1 MTSAFDALDALA
13 SEASVAGFGEEAV
26 LIPRR
31 NSQYVEAAADA
42 DRMAV
47 KVRGIFSAL
56 AAVSD
61 LRGQSRGGQFTG
73 MTRVLSEQTVLW
85 ISAAQVANLGF
96 RPAKGDLLRL
106 PERCGSPSYAI
117 AAIHPTSMGDLN
129 LLLVGKNVGALPLA
143 RSSPVDAGLVVFIG
157 QTPLRL

>member
-13 SEASVAGFGEEAV
+13 SGAAIEGFGEVAV

-31 NSQYVEAAADA
+31 GNQYVEAAADA

-56 AAVSD
+56 AASSD
-61 LRGQSRGGQFTG
+61 LRGQSRGGEFNGT
-73 MTRVLSEQTVLW
+73 TRVVSEQTAFW
-85 ISAAQVANLGF
+85 IAAAQVAELGF
-96 RPAKGDLLRL
+96 RPAKGDHIRL

-117 AAIHPTSMGDLN
+117 AGIHPTSMGDLN
-129 LLLVGKNVGALPLA
+129 LLLV
-143 RSSPVDAGLVVFIG
+143 REDVVE
-157 QTPLRL
+157 

>member
-13 SEASVAGFGEEAV
+13 SDAALEGFGEEAV

-31 NSQYVEAAADA
+31 GSQYAEAAADA

-56 AAVSD
+56 AATSD
-61 LRGQSRGGQFTG
+61 LRGQSRGGEFRGT
-73 MTRVLSEQTVLW
+73 TRLVSEQSAFW
-85 ISAAQVANLGF
+85 IAAAQVAELGF

-106 PERCGSPSYAI
+106 PARCGSPSYAI

-129 LLLVGKNVGALPLA
+129 LLLVREDVAE
-143 RSSPVDAGLVVFIG
+143 
-157 QTPLRL
+157 

>member
-1 MTSAFDALDALA
+1 MTSVFDALDALA
-13 SEASVAGFGEEAV
+13 SGAAIEGFGEDAV

-56 AAVSD
+56 AASSD
-61 LRGQSRGGQFTG
+61 LRGQSRGGEFIGT
-73 MTRVLSEQTVLW
+73 TRVVSEQSAFW
-85 ISAAQVANLGF
+85 IAAAQVVELGF
-96 RPAKGDLLRL
+96 RPAKGDLLRF

-129 LLLVGKNVGALPLA
+129 LLLVREDVAE
-143 RSSPVDAGLVVFIG
+143 
-157 QTPLRL
+157 